1 MSRKL
6 IALFL
11 CLTLALS
18 AAALADESVIRV
30 TDMFGRETT
39 LAEPA
44 TRIVVLTASD
54 CEILCALGCED
65 AIVGRGQYCDYPASI
80 LDVPVVLSGA
90 EMNIEEVLAL
100 EPQII
105 VMGDMAHTR
114 EQVAMLE
121 RSGVKVV
128 ISNANDIEGTYTAI
142 RMIGTLMGRDAE
154 AEALIAEMQS
164 VFAQIAANSPVAGR
178 TVYFEVTPLQWGLWT
193 AGNNTFMNELAGI
206 CGMTNVFADVDGWAA
221 ISEEQVLMRNPDYIV
236 SVAGTGDGTVEE
248 IMSRPGWDEI
258 TAVKNGHVFNAD
270 SNAIARPG
278 PRLMDAAKEL
288 YAFFYVAEE

>member
-18 AAALADESVIRV
+18 AAALADKSVIRV
-30 TDMFGRETT
+30 TDMFGREIT

-100 EPQII
+100 EPQVI

-164 VFAQIAANSPVAGR
+164 VFAQIAANSPWPAGPFTLR
-178 TVYFEVTPLQWGLWT
+178 
-193 AGNNTFMNELAGI
+193 
-206 CGMTNVFADVDGWAA
+206 
-221 ISEEQVLMRNPDYIV
+221 
-236 SVAGTGDGTVEE
+236 
-248 IMSRPGWDEI
+248 SRPCSG
-258 TAVKNGHVFNAD
+258 ACG
-270 SNAIARPG
+270 RPATT
-278 PRLMDAAKEL
+278 PS
-288 YAFFYVAEE
+288 